1 MRPDDPSAGST
12 SGRPIRRHGPE
23 GEIAVFVADE
33 QDAHPVDTTRWT
45 RLAEQVLVA
54 EGIQGEVELS
64 VIYVDETHIADLNQ
78 SFMGH
83 SGPTDVLSFPIDG
96 VADGGPDLVTAGLSP
111 AGGGVPFDP
120 DDVPLLL
127 GDVFICP
134 AVAARQAADHAGSY
148 DDELALLL
156 VHGVLHI
163 LGFDHA
169 VDTERVAMQA
179 RERELLEQFHGPLAA
194 DPWADQPAGTG

>member
-1 MRPDDPSAGST
+1 MRPDDPA
-12 SGRPIRRHGPE
+12 GRPTPGRPVRRRGPE
-23 GEIAVFVADE
+23 GEISVFIADE
-33 QDAHPVDTTRWT
+33 QEGHPVDTSRWT
-45 RLAEQVLVA
+45 RLAEQVLVDQGV
-54 EGIQGEVELS
+54 EGEVELS
-64 VIYVDETHIADLNQ
+64 VIFVDEAHIADLNQ

-83 SGPTDVLSFPIDG
+83 PGPTDVLSFPIDG
-96 VADGGPDLVTAGLSP
+96 VADAGPEVVTAGLSP
-111 AGGGVPFDP
+111 AGGGVPFDA

-134 AVAARQAADHAGSY
+134 SVAARQAADHAGTY

-169 VDTERVAMQA
+169 EDDERLAMQA
-179 RERELLEQFHGPLAA
+179 RERDLLDRFHGPLAA
-194 DPWADQPAGTG
+194 DPWADEPAGTP